1 MAKIN
6 KKKFMNALEDSDGN
20 ITIIAKRIGVS
31 RQAVYDYIKKR
42 NLKEE
47 LEEEKQN
54 TIEEVKNRRREFA
67 LHGSSKFSNTWNA
80 IKSILTKSGDHAE
93 RQEIQHSGDGLKII
107 IEKADN
113 ANSKMETNSKAGKG
127 VRDSKRQ

>member
-1 MAKIN
+1 MTKIN
-6 KKKFMNALEDSDGN
+6 KKKFKEALEDSDGN
-20 ITIIAKRIGVS
+20 ITIIAKRLGVT
-31 RQAVYDYIKKR
+31 RKPVYDYIKKKG
-42 NLKEE
+42 LEKE
-47 LEEEKQN
+47 LETEKQN

-93 RQEIQHSGDGLKII
+93 RQEIQHSGEGLKII

-113 ANSKMETNSKAGKG
+113 ANSKVETNSKARKS